1 MGAGI
6 VLFVWLFVAAI
17 GATLWGGSL
26 WLFIAG
32 RRRQSTPMIWLGGVP
47 LAFGSLIAIVTLVGT
62 IYGFS
67 WNRKPANI
75 YEMSFGS
82 APTQDVTGLQSSFYN
97 FADTGTTFLKFKA
110 APATIG
116 QLTKKPWK
124 SLKGKPWQNENFHF
138 FKGENT
144 PDWWKP
150 SKTKNAQIFI
160 ATNRFKYF
168 AGENE
173 ILVYETKTGQ
183 TYYAFIGID

>member
-1 MGAGI
+1 MGAAI
-6 VLFVWLFVAAI
+6 VIWFWLFVLAV
-17 GATLWGGSL
+17 GATLWLGSL
-26 WLFIAG
+26 WLFVAG
-32 RRRQSTPMIWLGGVP
+32 RRKQSATMIWLGGVP
-47 LAFGSLIAIVTLVGT
+47 LAFGSLIAIATLLGA

-67 WNRKPANI
+67 WNHKPANI

-82 APTQDVTGLQSSFYN
+82 APTPDVTELQSKFYN

-110 APATIG
+110 APATINK
-116 QLTKKPWK
+116 LTKKPWK
-124 SLKGKPWQNENFHF
+124 SLQGKAWQDEDFYF

-150 SKTKNAQIFI
+150 AKTQNTQIFI
-160 ATNRFKYF
+160 VSDRFKYF